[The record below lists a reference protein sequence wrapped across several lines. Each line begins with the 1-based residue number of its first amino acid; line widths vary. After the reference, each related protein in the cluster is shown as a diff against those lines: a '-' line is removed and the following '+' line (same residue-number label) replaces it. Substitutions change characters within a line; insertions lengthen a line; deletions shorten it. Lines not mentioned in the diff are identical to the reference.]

1 VVVLQRDVLVFRH
14 IRMLIFP
21 VSLVNISRVFSC
33 ITDHITHI
41 HRLSIYEDAF
51 REEVA
56 RIAILR
62 RMLYSY
68 FEHLEHAGVHA
79 TVRSQHDRHAEAR
92 VQSVSSGHEGL
103 QC

>member
-1 VVVLQRDVLVFRH
+1 
-14 IRMLIFP
+14 MLIFP
-21 VSLVNISRVFSC
+21 VSLVSISRVFSC

-56 RIAILR
+56 RIAILQ
-62 RMLYSY
+62 RMLYFF
-68 FEHLEHAGVHA
+68 FEHLEHTGEHA
-79 TVRSQHDRHAEAR
+79 KVRSQHDRHAEAS
-92 VQSVSSGHEGL
+92 VQSISSGHEGL